1 VAEMKKI
8 IITLLVIGAII
19 TGIILMLSDGS
30 ETGYEVPVLN
40 ETDDEVAFV
49 RRYVPSVT
57 VTNVSY
63 ADSLQEVGRALIS
76 GDTLTTGNSG
86 YAMVLFLDESIARV
100 SPSSQM
106 VIRSELNPDRNLNL
120 RTHVGMLLGGIFLDV
135 ESNPNREFEITTTR
149 AVASV
154 KGTRFGVTADDK
166 IWVEEGEVE
175 VTIRETGEVR
185 SLGNKMYL
193 QVEADGTVDSGELTD
208 QELAEL
214 VDEYEILES
223 DLIERQMKIQFRNR
237 SGDPVEEQI
246 RVFEQSDSSNE

>member
-1 VAEMKKI
+1 MKKI
-8 IITLLVIGAII
+8 ILSLVVIGAII
-19 TGIILMLSDGS
+19 TGIILILSDGS
-30 ETGYEVPVLN
+30 NNIYETPVLN
-40 ETDDEVAFV
+40 ETDDEVAYV

-106 VIRSELNPDRNLNL
+106 VIRSELNPDKNLNL
-120 RTHVGMLLGGIFLDV
+120 RTHVGMLLGGMFLDV
-135 ESNPNREFEITTTR
+135 ESRPDREFEITTTR

-185 SLGNKMYL
+185 SLVNKMYL

-214 VDEYEILES
+214 AEEFQILES
-223 DLIERQMKIQFRNR
+223 DLIEREMKIQFRNR
-237 SGDPVEEQI
+237 SGDTVEEQI
-246 RVFEQSDSSNE
+246 RVFEQSESSDE

>member
-1 VAEMKKI
+1 MKK
-8 IITLLVIGAII
+8 TVGLLIVIVLVVAGVYLFS
-19 TGIILMLSDGS
+19 TSTDES
-30 ETGYEVPVLN
+30 ERVALV
-40 ETDDEVAFV
+40 ETDDEVAYV

-63 ADSLQEVGRALIS
+63 ADSLEEVGRALIS

-106 VIRSELNPDRNLNL
+106 VIRSELNPERNLNI
-120 RTHVGMLLGGIFLDV
+120 RTHVGMLLGGMFLDV
-135 ESNPNREFEITTTR
+135 ESRPDREFEITTTR

-175 VTIRETGEVR
+175 VTIRETGEIR
-185 SLGNKMYL
+185 SLSNKMYL

-214 VDEYEILES
+214 ADEFQILES
-223 DLIERQMKIQFRNR
+223 DLIERDMKIQFRN
-237 SGDPVEEQI
+237 SAGDTVEEQI
-246 RVFEQSDSSNE
+246 KVFEQSESSDE